1 MKMDA
6 LMKIIEGYKN
16 GTWVSIAWE
25 KELKTRKG
33 IEAIITKKTEAVLRM
48 GVSYDNKAS
57 VQEKRENGEL
67 PKENQGLPYGT
78 WYMFPMIIEHK
89 GNYQLR
95 VTTSENTKYA
105 TKYFM
110 DGKEVTKDEIR
121 ELVLKSEVES
131 SGERPEVFNIKIENL
146 IAIK

>member
-1 MKMDA
+1 MRMNEVLKA
-6 LMKIIEGYKN
+6 IEGYKN
-16 GTWVSIAWE
+16 GTWVSILWE

-33 IEAIITKKTEAVLRM
+33 IEAVITKKTEAVLRM

-67 PKENQGLPYGT
+67 PSENQGLPYGT

-95 VTTSENTKYA
+95 VTTSQNTKYD
-105 TKYFM
+105 THYFM
-110 DGKEVTKDEIR
+110 NGVEVKKDEIR

-131 SGERPEVFNIKIENL
+131 NGERPEVFNIKIENVL
-146 IAIK
+146 AIK